1 MKIEIYFLNSKLT
14 TEVEKDIKVSELLID
29 LKFYFKMK
37 NANFILFDSNKKQ
50 LNESEII
57 KNKKN
62 SIMSFYLIKSNIQ
75 NLQKVEKMNNK
86 IPIQELIM
94 KCTGAKKILEKKNNL
109 NERGLNFFEFLEH
122 RNNENNNN
130 QPGNGD
136 SFDRLLNLIQFFQE
150 SGIRPIRIQTNVNNG
165 PIEADEKALRELQE
179 MGFAEDRARQAL
191 INSRND
197 VNRATEILLGEMGDG
212 D

>member
-37 NANFILFDSNKKQ
+37 DANFILFDSNKKQ

-62 SIMSFYLIKSNIQ
+62 SIISFYLIKSNVQ
-75 NLQKVEKMNNK
+75 NLLNTDKINNK

-122 RNNENNNN
+122 RNNENNNQQGN
-130 QPGNGD
+130 QED
-136 SFDRLLNLIQFFQE
+136 SFDRLLNIIQFFQE
-150 SGIRPIRIQTNVNNG
+150 SGIRPMRVQNNANNG
-165 PIEADEKALRELQE
+165 PVEADEKALRELQD

-197 VNRATEILLGEMGDG
+197 INRATEILLGEMGDG
-212 D
+212 E

>member
-37 NANFILFDSNKKQ
+37 DANFILFDSNKKQ

-150 SGIRPIRIQTNVNNG
+150 SGIRPIRIQTNANNG

-191 INSRND
+191 INARND